1 MTDSGFL
8 VTLPSNSNMNTHPSN
23 EPANYTVKL
32 AEPLQLEGDWEA
44 ALVSV
49 QYTPSWMSFD
59 HAIKLIVAHSEL
71 KLQRMKYPAIYRADA
86 NTTTDV
92 YSIALNEVTKELRN
106 DYDLS
111 RIPEVVMLRAPTEV
125 IKLRRA
131 TIQPKYYD
139 SVESLGLEIC
149 KVVKDVLQNDELC
162 IQYIYDANLKRGQ
175 FIVHNGEISIY
186 TEDSNILGD
195 LLGHRQSPVNCK
207 CKNHNYYTLMLH
219 GTAEPKLPV
228 VNTMWIYT
236 DITEMQQVG
245 DSKVPLLG
253 VIPAHS
259 LGRRREHYPVNPVH
273 FQALSRNHI
282 SEITIQI
289 ADDRGRRIP
298 FVIGANED
306 SLVCCLRFR
315 RRKTVMSI

>member
-8 VTLPSNSNMNTHPSN
+8 VTLPSNSNMSTHPSN

-32 AEPLQLEGDWEA
+32 AEPLQLEGEWEA

-49 QYTPSWMSFD
+49 QYTPSWMSLS
-59 HAIKLIVAHSEL
+59 HAIKLVVVHSEFSV
-71 KLQRMKYPAIYRADA
+71 RHMKYPAIYRSDA
-86 NTTTDV
+86 STINDIHSLALYEVNNEIAKDTDFTLITERV
-92 YSIALNEVTKELRN
+92 AL
-106 DYDLS
+106 S
-111 RIPEVVMLRAPTEV
+111 CPTEV
-125 IKLRRA
+125 IKICRA

-139 SVESLGLEIC
+139 SVESLGAEIC
-149 KVVKDVLQNDELC
+149 KVIEDVLQSDKVCLR
-162 IQYIYDANLKRGQ
+162 YIYDANLKRGQ
-175 FIVHNGEISIY
+175 FINHKGEISIY

-195 LLGHRQSPVNCK
+195 LLGHKQSPVNCV
-207 CKNHNYYTLMLH
+207 CKNHNYYRLFLH